1 MVEGGESPAP
11 PPVIKTEFHEMVG
24 RRWPLIALHLL
35 AALIIATSVVY
46 LGRWIYRSS
55 VHTTKTPGK
64 LKNISLKQTSQSP
77 SGSQPAANS
86 ATNNLP
92 NNGPGNLVA
101 VFGVTAASAGSLHY
115 VIKRRRG
122 A

>member
-1 MVEGGESPAP
+1 MAEGGESPAP
-11 PPVIKTEFHEMVG
+11 PAVTHEFHEFEG
-24 RRWPLIALHLL
+24 RRWPLIVLHLL